1 MNSTAATYTPLECLL
16 LFQTLV
22 AYGTEEQ
29 DFDRISNLLTN
40 NDLVKSS
47 EAYDAQRLS
56 AESLRQL
63 YLQLLRDELREE
75 EEVVDDLTSKKRKL
89 PTPPLPSIKDAQE
102 YKEKLPLLVDRLY
115 ARYRDVMVKAIQE
128 DERRYAAIQEEIREI
143 ERGEWDHKILEE
155 DSVLN
160 GTATETPKTNGV
172 QEGLPQEAR
181 PESTKVPSKPNTPLA
196 SPKPEALPI
205 SDVLNSKD
213 ATPVPSRAPDH
224 PRAQGFPPPMRTG
237 STGPHGPSPLQGFP
251 DQRQQAQPG
260 FGQGQPPYQP
270 QHAMPPGQ
278 SPEGYTQWQ
287 TLSPSHFQPPNTPNV
302 QYNQHQPPQ
311 THHPRPFSS
320 PHGIAPPQP
329 HVPSS
334 PVNQRPNQIVLPPPN
349 GIHRPPSSP
358 AMPLD
363 ALADAAGQH
372 RAHSGSPR
380 TSQGP
385 HGSPMMQQDPH
396 GSQIIQAPHG
406 APMMQYPPHGSP
418 MMQHNPQMYPG
429 TPIMQGPPPGA
440 QYTPHQRSP
449 SGNGP
454 IPFNQQYI
462 PFPGNQQ
469 FQPQPSHRTP
479 FQQPNI
485 IQQQQPKTYNSPYN
499 AGQERKSSILPQ
511 TPFSRGLPRH
521 STGSGTVWTP
531 NPSGSTP
538 KNFMAFD
545 PPEIEPL
552 SPVLAPAKLP
562 EKKTPK
568 KKTPKKPE
576 PSKALP
582 SVEQPKKQA
591 RPKLPRVSH
600 RGRAGS
606 TASSV
611 ITGSQRSQSVM
622 SHADELSLDNE
633 NINRNVKQ
641 EVATPVGIDDA
652 GDTTAD
658 ELPRHPR
665 TGPSPAKSMK
675 RKRQSSVP
683 FAPIEARPSNPPTQ
697 VLWTRAFPKISSSAL
712 ESIAGHKNASTF
724 SYPVK
729 ERDAPGY
736 KNLIL
741 RPQDLKS
748 IRSAITAGSRAA
760 AAVVA
765 EDPSLNFNPTAS
777 SLLLPISEDLIP
789 PKGIINYAQ
798 LEKELMRMFANAI
811 MFNADPDR
819 GLGRRFHENGKDK
832 GDVIGYEFDVDG
844 IVKDTKAMFADV
856 EKVVGSLRSAER
868 RSEEMKESS
877 TVRQAA
883 EDDDADELAGDGESH
898 VGNIGTVKRRRKG

>member
-1 MNSTAATYTPLECLL
+1 M
-16 LFQTLV
+16 
-22 AYGTEEQ
+22 
-29 DFDRISNLLTN
+29 
-40 NDLVKSS
+40 
-47 EAYDAQRLS
+47 
-56 AESLRQL
+56 
-63 YLQLLRDELREE
+63 
-75 EEVVDDLTSKKRKL
+75 DDSGSRKRKL

-115 ARYRDVMVKAIQE
+115 ARYRDVMIKAIQE

-143 ERGEWDHKILEE
+143 ERGEWDDKILEE
-155 DSVLN
+155 NRATN
-160 GTATETPKTNGV
+160 GTATDTLKTNGV
-172 QEGLPQEAR
+172 EEALPQDAR
-181 PESTKVPSKPNTPLA
+181 SELTKVPSKPNTPLA
-196 SPKPEALPI
+196 SPRPEALPI

-213 ATPVPSRAPDH
+213 ATPVPSRAPDP

-251 DQRQQAQPG
+251 DQRQQMQPG
-260 FGQGQPPYQP
+260 FGQGQPPYP
-270 QHAMPPGQ
+270 TQHPMPSGQPPG
-278 SPEGYTQWQ
+278 GYTQWQ
-287 TLSPSHFQPPNTPNV
+287 TLSPSHFQPPNVQNA
-302 QYNQHQPPQ
+302 QYNQHQQSQPHQ
-311 THHPRPFSS
+311 PRPFSS
-320 PHGIAPPQP
+320 PHGIPPPQP

-334 PVNQRPNQIVLPPPN
+334 PINQRPSQIVLPPPN

-380 TSQGP
+380 MSQGP
-385 HGSPMMQQDPH
+385 HGSPMMQQEPH
-396 GSQIIQAPHG
+396 GSQIIQPPQG

-429 TPIMQGPPPGA
+429 TPVMQGPPPGH
-440 QYTPHQRSP
+440 QYSPHQRSP

-454 IPFNQQYI
+454 IPFNQQYA

-469 FQPQPSHRTP
+469 FQQQPNHRTP

-485 IQQQQPKTYNSPYN
+485 IQQQPKTYNSPYN

-545 PPEIEPL
+545 PPEMEPL
-552 SPVLAPAKLP
+552 SPVLAPAELP

-576 PSKALP
+576 PTKALP
-582 SVEQPKKQA
+582 SVEQPKKQTKSK
-591 RPKLPRVSH
+591 PPRVNY

-611 ITGSQRSQSVM
+611 IAGSQRSQSVM

-658 ELPRHPR
+658 ELPRHSR
-665 TGPSPAKSMK
+665 MGPSPAKSTK

-683 FAPIEARPSNPPTQ
+683 FAPIEARASNPPTQ

-765 EDPSLNFNPTAS
+765 DDPSLNVNPAAS

-789 PKGIINYAQ
+789 PRGIINYAQ

-832 GDVIGYEFDVDG
+832 GDVVGYEFDVDG

-868 RSEEMKESS
+868 RSEEMRESS

-898 VGNIGTVKRRRKG
+898 VGNTGTVKRRRKG

>member
-1 MNSTAATYTPLECLL
+1 
-16 LFQTLV
+16 
-22 AYGTEEQ
+22 
-29 DFDRISNLLTN
+29 
-40 NDLVKSS
+40 
-47 EAYDAQRLS
+47 
-56 AESLRQL
+56 
-63 YLQLLRDELREE
+63 
-75 EEVVDDLTSKKRKL
+75 
-89 PTPPLPSIKDAQE
+89 
-102 YKEKLPLLVDRLY
+102 
-115 ARYRDVMVKAIQE
+115 
-128 DERRYAAIQEEIREI
+128 
-143 ERGEWDHKILEE
+143 
-155 DSVLN
+155 
-160 GTATETPKTNGV
+160 
-172 QEGLPQEAR
+172 
-181 PESTKVPSKPNTPLA
+181 
-196 SPKPEALPI
+196 
-205 SDVLNSKD
+205 
-213 ATPVPSRAPDH
+213 
-224 PRAQGFPPPMRTG
+224 
-237 STGPHGPSPLQGFP
+237 
-251 DQRQQAQPG
+251 
-260 FGQGQPPYQP
+260 
-270 QHAMPPGQ
+270 
-278 SPEGYTQWQ
+278 
-287 TLSPSHFQPPNTPNV
+287 
-302 QYNQHQPPQ
+302 
-311 THHPRPFSS
+311 
-320 PHGIAPPQP
+320 
-329 HVPSS
+329 
-334 PVNQRPNQIVLPPPN
+334 
-349 GIHRPPSSP
+349 
-358 AMPLD
+358 
-363 ALADAAGQH
+363 
-372 RAHSGSPR
+372 
-380 TSQGP
+380 
-385 HGSPMMQQDPH
+385 
-396 GSQIIQAPHG
+396 
-406 APMMQYPPHGSP
+406 MMQYPSHGSP

-429 TPIMQGPPPGA
+429 TPVMQGPPPGH
-440 QYTPHQRSP
+440 QYPPHQRSP

-454 IPFNQQYI
+454 IPFNQQYA

-469 FQPQPSHRTP
+469 FQQQPNQRTP

-485 IQQQQPKTYNSPYN
+485 IQQQPKTYNSPYN
-499 AGQERKSSILPQ
+499 AGQERKSAILPQ

-545 PPEIEPL
+545 PPEMEPL
-552 SPVLAPAKLP
+552 SPVLAPAKIP

-568 KKTPKKPE
+568 KKTPKKLE
-576 PSKALP
+576 PTKALP

-591 RPKLPRVSH
+591 KSKPPRLSY

-611 ITGSQRSQSVM
+611 IAGSQRSQSVM

-633 NINRNVKQ
+633 NISRNVKQ

-658 ELPRHPR
+658 ELPRHSR
-665 TGPSPAKSMK
+665 VGPSPAKSTK

-683 FAPIEARPSNPPTQ
+683 FAPIEPRASNPPTQ

-765 EDPSLNFNPTAS
+765 EDPSLNVNPAAS

-868 RSEEMKESS
+868 RSEEMRESS
-877 TVRQAA
+877 TVRQGA

-898 VGNIGTVKRRRKG
+898 VGNTGTVKRRRKG